1 MPRPAAAR
9 PLLGY
14 GGMLSPGARRYHV
27 ILPCHRHP
35 TANPARGGTQIDLII
50 DQIGAYAPSNRKIRA
65 ARPRVGQHVHPR
77 PPDDPP
83 TWTTRTVTYWPPRP
97 LPAVTTVTDRYW
109 PKGYGGMPWPAAAR
123 SLLGYGGM
131 LWGHARC
138 TIIPL
143 PPGDRNPGRS
153 CGGFVFAGL
162 GFFAG

>member
-1 MPRPAAAR
+1 MGYGGMPRPAAAR

-27 ILPCHRHP
+27 ILPRHRHP

-83 TWTTRTVTYWPPRP
+83 TWTTVTGLQDRYRRLRPLLTVTGRRGMGVCLGRRP
-97 LPAVTTVTDRYW
+97 
-109 PKGYGGMPWPAAAR
+109 
-123 SLLGYGGM
+123 
-131 LWGHARC
+131 
-138 TIIPL
+138 
-143 PPGDRNPGRS
+143 PGRS
-153 CGGFVFAGL
+153 WGMGVCSGAMRGVRSYPYPPVTEILCRDARIPPAL
-162 GFFAG
+162 